1 MESMMESKSKNNQ
14 EIIKSQA
21 ISLILSFVIFNALLK
36 DIDSLILSSVVL
48 LIVLSIIIKII
59 GRRINV
65 GVEKNSKVSRR
76 MR

>member
-1 MESMMESKSKNNQ
+1 MESKSKNNQ